1 MVGVTGQYGNASNK
15 LYGPWG
21 LNMDWSNTLYI
32 TDFFNNRIQKYVRDK
47 SFGETVAGNPT
58 GLNGSISNLLAW
70 PTFVKTDLDGNV
82 YVSDR
87 QNNRVQLWNRGAS
100 VGTTI
105 AGITGFCL
113 FYDFFF

>member
-1 MVGVTGQYGNASNK
+1 MR
-15 LYGPWG
+15 
-21 LNMDWSNTLYI
+21 NT
-32 TDFFNNRIQKYVRDK
+32 
-47 SFGETVAGNPT
+47 SFGETVAGDPT
-58 GLNGSISNLLAW
+58 GLSGSTSNLLFF
-70 PTFVKTDLDGNV
+70 PTFVKTDVDGNV

-113 FYDFFF
+113 FYDFFSD